1 MNRETYY
8 LLENYMLSCMDD
20 SAHDREHVYRVL
32 YHALKIAKTLENV
45 DYDVLIAACLLH
57 DIGRKEQF
65 ENPTLCH
72 AAVGSEKAFLFLTEH
87 GFDPEYAERV
97 RQCIKTHRYRENNQ
111 PQSPE
116 AKILFDADKLDVTGA
131 MGIARTLI
139 YKGIVSEPLYSLLP
153 DGTVS
158 DGAGDDA
165 PSFFQEY
172 KYKLEHLYDRFYT
185 EKATSLAEK
194 RRQAAVCFYQS
205 LYREAASSY
214 RDGRDALAGLL
225 ADSQPIL

>member
-1 MNRETYY
+1 MTEETYS

-32 YHALKIAKTLENV
+32 YYALEISATLEGV
-45 DYDVLIAACLLH
+45 DYDILIAACLLH

-72 AAVGSEKAFLFLTEH
+72 AAAGSEKAFAFLTGH
-87 GFDPEYAERV
+87 GFDEEYAARV
-97 RQCIKTHRYRENNQ
+97 RQCIQTHRYRENNL
-111 PQSPE
+111 PQSLE
-116 AKILFDADKLDVTGA
+116 AKILFDADKLDATGA

-158 DGAGDDA
+158 DGAGDDT

-185 EKATSLAEK
+185 EKAVSLAEE
-194 RRQAAVCFYQS
+194 RQQAAICFYNS
-205 LYREAASSY
+205 LYREAASAY
-214 RDGRDALAGLL
+214 PAGRNRLARLL
-225 ADSQPIL
+225 ADS